1 MTDNRMPAHRAFTLI
16 ELLVVIGIIALLIS
30 ILLPALSKARLS
42 AQAVVCQ
49 SNMQQMGNGLRMY
62 CEANHAWIPSSGE
75 DGDATSTAL
84 TLPDNMGWAS
94 EYLWINAVSRA
105 TFGKTYDQIQLDA
118 AAGGP
123 PIPIDGMHHVLVCPS
138 APRASGSLTASDSD
152 VVSPDGY
159 FLMYGN
165 VNTNGTLAVQ
175 QRKTFVCYAM
185 NYKLFGETTSPT
197 STAGKITQIKA
208 ASDTCVIFEKRTSI
222 AEVTAA
228 DDAYYASMGGGSN
241 KILGSPIGR
250 FRGDWRRFTSR
261 HAKGGCILFAD
272 GHVGLFTLREVLT
285 PSSLSTNWNKPSR
298 LIWNSTGPAT

>member
-1 MTDNRMPAHRAFTLI
+1 MIDNRVPAPRAFTLV

-30 ILLPALSKARLS
+30 ILLPALSKAHLA
-42 AQAVVCQ
+42 AQGAACQ
-49 SNMQQMGNGLRMY
+49 SNMQQMGIGLRMY

-75 DGDATSTAL
+75 DGDAPSTAI
-84 TLPDNMGWAS
+84 TLADNMGWAS
-94 EYLWINAVSRA
+94 DFLWMNAVSRA
-105 TFGKTYDQIQLDA
+105 TFGKTYNQIQLDA

-159 FLMYGN
+159 FMMYGN

-175 QRKTFVCYAM
+175 QRKTFICYAM
-185 NYKLFGETTSPT
+185 NYKLFSETTSPT
-197 STAGKITQIKA
+197 STAGKITQIKD
-208 ASDTCVIFEKRTSI
+208 ASDTCIIFEKRTSI
-222 AEVTAA
+222 AEVSAV

-261 HAKGGCILFAD
+261 HTKGGYILFAD
-272 GHVGLFTLREVLT
+272 GHVGFSTLHDVLT
-285 PSSLSTNWNKPSR
+285 PSMPGTNWNKPSR
-298 LIWNSTGPAT
+298 LIWNSVGPAT